1 MRKLLVTALLLVLL
15 MGCEPP
21 RQPCPGPC
29 PRPRPHRSY
38 PADGSVIFW
47 EKGILKEPIYRNT
60 GSDLTHAAIV
70 LYIGSEPWV
79 YEAVPLRVHRLP
91 LDTYLKRLEEMRQT
105 PFHQR
110 REFSWFLIQP
120 RNSFTAD
127 ELKAMKQYADSQL
140 GRRYMLRG
148 WWKNREVRGTHCSQL
163 IGNIIERSGWIVSS
177 RYRESPGSLHA
188 KLTLLYD

>member
-1 MRKLLVTALLLVLL
+1 MRKLLVTVLLLVLL
-15 MGCEPP
+15 AGCEPP

-29 PRPRPHRSY
+29 PRPCPRPY
-38 PADGSVIFW
+38 PADGSVILW
-47 EKGILKEPIYRNT
+47 ENGILRRPIYENT

-70 LYIGSEPWV
+70 LYIGLEPWV
-79 YEAVPLRVHRLP
+79 YEAVPPRVHRLP
-91 LDTYLKRLEEMRQT
+91 LSMYLKKLEEMRQS
-105 PFHQR
+105 PFFQR

-120 RNSFTAD
+120 CNSFTAD

-148 WWKNREVRGTHCSQL
+148 WWENREVRGIHCSQFVGNT
-163 IGNIIERSGWIVSS
+163 IGRSGWIVSS

-188 KLTLLYD
+188 KLTPLYGD